1 MNKLIVVLL
10 LLILVMVSANFLVYM
25 NHLDSN
31 WCAAEVEYI
40 KHGMFTIL
48 QHLGLPGL
56 AD

>member
-10 LLILVMVSANFLVYM
+10 LLILVMVSANFMVYM

-31 WCAAEVEYI
+31 WCAAEVEYV